1 MDRRDSDSLYI
12 NTGPPKILGGPDRHR
27 HSAISVFTEIHQ

>member
-1 MDRRDSDSLYI
+1 MDRRDSDSLCI
-12 NTGPPKILGGPDRHR
+12 NRRAAKGFGGPDRHR